1 MSEQLLIEYLNRRK
15 SDYTLHSHLKAYTAP
30 EIAEQCHVAGNTFA
44 KVVMVKVDRELAM
57 VVLPAHFQVDL
68 DELTMSLGVSFIAL
82 ACEKEFAHRFP
93 RCEIGAMPPFG
104 HLYGLDTYMIPV
116 FENQRKITFNAGTH
130 SEIIRMSM
138 HEYLRLAYV
147 TEVDS
152 CAIPYSLKQGQCTSS
167 VFSHV

>member
-1 MSEQLLIEYLNRRK
+1 MSEQLLIEYLDRRK
-15 SDYTLHSHLKAYTAP
+15 ADYTLHSHLKAYTAP
-30 EIAEQCHVAGNTFA
+30 EVAEQCHVAGNTFA
-44 KVVMVKVDRELAM
+44 KVVMVKVDGELAM

-68 DELTMSLGVSFIAL
+68 DELAMSLGVNYIAL

-104 HLYGLDTYMIPV
+104 HLFGLDTYMVPV
-116 FENQRKITFNAGTH
+116 FESQRKIAFNAGTH
-130 SEIIRMSM
+130 SEIIRMPM

-152 CAIPYSLKQGQCTSS
+152 CAIPYSLKQGQYNDLSL
-167 VFSHV
+167 SHV

>member
-1 MSEQLLIEYLNRRK
+1 MSEQLLIEYLDRRK
-15 SDYTLHSHLKAYTAP
+15 ADYTLHSHLKAYTAP

-44 KVVMVKVDRELAM
+44 KVVMVKVDGVLAM

-68 DELTMSLGVSFIAL
+68 DELTMSLGVSCITL
-82 ACEKEFAHRFP
+82 ACEREFAHRFP

-138 HEYLRLAYV
+138 YEYLRFAYV
-147 TEVDS
+147 TEVDK
-152 CAIPYSLKQGQCTSS
+152 CAIPFSLKHDQYDELLFKN
-167 VFSHV
+167 V